1 MTHMEPFCFVLG
13 NRVFHRGFSYPLF
26 FLEVIFVN
34 KTAVWPF
41 SARKS
46 LLLLPRE
53 LEKDKTKCGIIRQM
67 WYAEIGIIGTILG
80 GSSVL

>member
-1 MTHMEPFCFVLG
+1 M
-13 NRVFHRGFSYPLF
+13 
-26 FLEVIFVN
+26 IFEN

-53 LEKDKTKCGIIRQM
+53 LEDDKTKCGIIHQV
-67 WYAEIGIIGTILG
+67 WHAEVGLIGTILG
-80 GSSVL
+80 GSRVL